1 MSVNNDDVPMGDVDA
16 RNDHHLPLSTDEQR
30 ALDLYDTLQKLRVE
44 IALLNAQLANA
55 SAHQAPAESQ
65 SSDDVPE
72 QTRQDLL
79 DARAM
84 FKLRQDA
91 VDTVMIANP
100 VLKAVHNGTDA
111 TPVERHVYAPFVH
124 QRDDA
129 AIAVS
134 KHASAVETT
143 LGESTRV
150 QADTALTV
158 ARNVELV
165 AELLDLAAQVEERK
179 RGHLNDARSQG
190 EVRRLEEQVRL
201 SKRRWQVVKGL
212 SSGIVAGSGVDWA
225 RDDELRDMVLDPD
238 DDDDP

>member
-55 SAHQAPAESQ
+55 SESQ
-65 SSDDVPE
+65 SSDDIPE

-111 TPVERHVYAPFVH
+111 TPVERDLVSYIE

>member
-55 SAHQAPAESQ
+55 SESQ
-65 SSDDVPE
+65 SSDDIPE

-111 TPVERHVYAPFVH
+111 TPVERHVYAPF
-124 QRDDA
+124 RDDA

>member
-1 MSVNNDDVPMGDVDA
+1 M
-16 RNDHHLPLSTDEQR
+16 
-30 ALDLYDTLQKLRVE
+30 
-44 IALLNAQLANA
+44 
-55 SAHQAPAESQ
+55 
-65 SSDDVPE
+65 
-72 QTRQDLL
+72 
-79 DARAM
+79 
-84 FKLRQDA
+84 
-91 VDTVMIANP
+91 
-100 VLKAVHNGTDA
+100 
-111 TPVERHVYAPFVH
+111 
-124 QRDDA
+124 
-129 AIAVS
+129 
-134 KHASAVETT
+134 ETT

-150 QADTALTV
+150 QAETALTV

>member
-111 TPVERHVYAPFVH
+111 TP
-124 QRDDA
+124 RDDA

>member
-1 MSVNNDDVPMGDVDA
+1 MSVNNDDVPMGDVDT

-55 SAHQAPAESQ
+55 SESQ

-111 TPVERHVYAPFVH
+111 TPVERHVYAPF
-124 QRDDA
+124 RDDA